1 MLENMYKIRYN
12 DKEVHI
18 MTKEDI
24 YNKLEF
30 SGKYDTK
37 IKTNLRNL
45 IKENK
50 ESKELLPLL
59 LEVQNELETG
69 KAKTIYNRMLKNDGK
84 EAVEPKKE
92 EKKPSNNKK
101 KYTPKEKKEKEE
113 NKKKTTDKVK
123 KESNKKKPK
132 KKKKGN
138 IIAKIFI
145 ILFAILMI
153 ASSVSTIFT
162 YFR

>member
-1 MLENMYKIRYN
+1 
-12 DKEVHI
+12 

-24 YNKLEF
+24 YKKLEF

-50 ESKELLPLL
+50 ENKELLPTL

-69 KAKTIYNRMLKNDGK
+69 KAKTIYNRMLKNESK
-84 EAVEPKKE
+84 EIVEEIHEEKTSIEE
-92 EKKPSNNKK
+92 EKKENS
-101 KYTPKEKKEKEE
+101 KEKKEKDKKKKENNNKTKKE
-113 NKKKTTDKVK
+113 NNNKTKKETNKKKD
-123 KESNKKKPK
+123 K
-132 KKKKGN
+132 KKKKSKGN
-138 IIAKIFI
+138 LIAKIFI

>member
-1 MLENMYKIRYN
+1 
-12 DKEVHI
+12 

-24 YNKLEF
+24 YKKIEF
-30 SGKYDTK
+30 EGKYDTK

-50 ESKELLPLL
+50 EDKKLLPLL

-69 KAKTIYNRMLKNDGK
+69 KAKTIYNRMLKN
-84 EAVEPKKE
+84 ETIEPQKE
-92 EKKPSNNKK
+92 EKKEPKQDNPKK
-101 KYTPKEKKEKEE
+101 KYTPKDKTKKENTKNSDNSKKEKKEH
-113 NKKKTTDKVK
+113 NKKK
-123 KESNKKKPK
+123 EK
-132 KKKKGN
+132 KKKKSKGN

-153 ASSVSTIFT
+153 ASSVSTIFS